1 MWDMN
6 FKIKAQ
12 ASYADE
18 QWTESSALENVIKSL
33 QMVEV
38 WININGSLYPYQT
51 ENNMISAQFAL
62 VLIMFSTYMFFP
74 PENQQ

>member
-1 MWDMN
+1 MN

-12 ASYADE
+12 ASYGDV
-18 QWTESSALENVIKSL
+18 QWTESLALENVIKSL

-38 WININGSLYPYQT
+38 WININGSLHPYRT
-51 ENNMISAQFAL
+51 ENNMISVQFAL
-62 VLIMFSTYMFFP
+62 VLIMFSTYMFFL